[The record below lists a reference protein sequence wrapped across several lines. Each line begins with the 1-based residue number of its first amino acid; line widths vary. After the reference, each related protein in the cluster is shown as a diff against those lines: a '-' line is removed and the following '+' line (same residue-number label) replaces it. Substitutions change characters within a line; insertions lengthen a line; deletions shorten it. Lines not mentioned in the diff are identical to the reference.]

1 MIKLKDILKKYRG
14 INVLDSI
21 NLQIKRGEAVA
32 LIGPSGSGKTT
43 LTRTINGFVV
53 PDLGEVKIDGIKID
67 YSNKRALRETRKR
80 IGMIYQL
87 FNLVER
93 TSVIENVLAGSL
105 GRYDY
110 GFGLILS
117 TIGLFNKG
125 DIDKA
130 KELLCYVGLENKK
143 FERVDRLS
151 GGEKQ
156 RVAIARALMQNPD
169 ILIADEPIAN
179 LDPKTSK
186 RIIELLLR
194 INEERNITLLCVL
207 HNLDTVEDNFKR
219 VVALNNGRIMY
230 DGVTSLLNRSELL
243 SIYETEEFPH
253 QQWMVA

>member
-1 MIKLKDILKKYRG
+1 MIKLKNVSKKYKG

-67 YSNKRALRETRKR
+67 YSNKRALREIRKR

-93 TSVIENVLAGSL
+93 TSVMENVLAGSL
-105 GRYDY
+105 GRYDN

-130 KELLCYVGLENKK
+130 KELLHYVGLENKK
-143 FERVDRLS
+143 FERVERLS

-230 DGVTSLLNRSELL
+230 DGATSLLNRSELL
-243 SIYETEEFPH
+243 SIYETEELPN